1 MTNGTGRGANIS
13 NGQPVAGKTGT
24 SENWRDKWFCGI
36 TPQLS
41 TAVWIG
47 GRDEVRMPSSVA
59 CDGVYGNFMSQVLA
73 GQPIEQ
79 FPTSDTKLT
88 YNTTDFG
95 NGSGSTGSSPEHEGD
110 TEMTDGTS
118 RTMSSQAPR
127 NPRRGPQPLAVA
139 RRVAEVARARAQV
152 LAVAAQAAAAAVARV
167 AAPAPA
173 AEARAAEPLAAAPKA
188 LAAAPAAP
196 ALALAVPGKINF

>member
-1 MTNGTGRGANIS
+1 MNTNQSATMYESVPVVSELNKVQGFDPLKFLRRTTKGEKVLDTALTQAATDVMKGVVTNGTGRGANIS

-110 TEMTDGTS
+110 TEMTDGTLS
-118 RTMSSQAPR
+118 
-127 NPRRGPQPLAVA
+127 L
-139 RRVAEVARARAQV
+139 
-152 LAVAAQAAAAAVARV
+152 
-167 AAPAPA
+167 
-173 AEARAAEPLAAAPKA
+173 
-188 LAAAPAAP
+188 
-196 ALALAVPGKINF
+196 IHI